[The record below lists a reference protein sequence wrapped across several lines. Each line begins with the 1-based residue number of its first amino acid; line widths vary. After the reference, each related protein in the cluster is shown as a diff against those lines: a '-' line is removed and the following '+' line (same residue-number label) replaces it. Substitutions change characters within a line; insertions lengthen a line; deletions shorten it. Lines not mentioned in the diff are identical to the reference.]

1 MSLIQLQVN
10 PISGPISGPA
20 SGLVHSAAP
29 RGRYRLLLIDP
40 YPEDNPYRMNDSEM
54 RAIWFPKLSLPV
66 IAARTP
72 RHWEVQIVDE
82 SRTIVRPSFI
92 EQVIRETGV
101 EQLLVGIST
110 QMSCYTPRAYEI
122 ADQFRARGVKVCLGG
137 THATYL
143 PEEAGRHADTV
154 VKFEADE
161 LWPQIIRDF
170 ELGALK
176 PLYEMTA
183 YPEMQD
189 YPSPRVDLLPQGCY
203 MTNQCIQ
210 TTRGCHFDCEF
221 CSVSPFNGKS
231 SRRRSVEDVVAEI
244 QRLKEG
250 RRNQLVDQMTTGP
263 VWHRI
268 GTSLRVLIGLEDS
281 VIFAFVD
288 DLHNSNRA
296 YCKKLWTALKELK
309 IKWGAQCTLFLGN
322 EPEMV
327 KLAAESGCV
336 AMFVG
341 MESISGDVLA
351 EMNKPFNQEKNYAD
365 QIKCFHDHGIMVN
378 PGMIFGSDADDES
391 VFENTV
397 EFLIK
402 CRVELAYMNI
412 LTPLPGTALFDRMK
426 AEGRIFD
433 WNWANYDG
441 KHVVYHPKR
450 MKPETLLEGFFWA
463 NQKFYSYPSILTRV
477 MATQQRFIARWEMNR
492 RFRNLIYR
500 TTPKGR
506 IAPLGR
512 AIKALQTQFPVL
524 ASIKQDELIPNALE
538 ALRSTVDNVSQ
549 QIDRILKVKAR
560 KAESLK
566 ALLIDLEG
574 TLDQFNA
581 KQLIAKLRET
591 ASQTKL
597 DLVINCQHLR
607 HATPDAISMLLDRG
621 WISQLAPPVKVRYV
635 NLKQA
640 YRDALERLA
649 LSGSEL
655 LSEEGR

>member
-1 MSLIQLQVN
+1 M
-10 PISGPISGPA
+10 
-20 SGLVHSAAP
+20 
-29 RGRYRLLLIDP
+29 
-40 YPEDNPYRMNDSEM
+40 
-54 RAIWFPKLSLPV
+54 
-66 IAARTP
+66 T
-72 RHWEVQIVDE
+72 
-82 SRTIVRPSFI
+82 
-92 EQVIRETGV
+92 
-101 EQLLVGIST
+101 
-110 QMSCYTPRAYEI
+110 CYTPRAYEI

-143 PEEAGRHADTV
+143 HEEAARHADV
-154 VKFEADE
+154 VVRFEADD
-161 LWPQIIRDF
+161 LWPEVIRDF
-170 ELGALK
+170 EAGRLK
-176 PLYEMTA
+176 PLYEMGA
-183 YPEMQD
+183 YPTMAD
-189 YPSPRVDLLPQGCY
+189 YPHPRIDLLPQGCY

-244 QRLKEG
+244 RRLKEW
-250 RRNQLVDQMTTGP
+250 RRSQIVDRMTTGP

-268 GTSLRVLIGLEDS
+268 GTSLRVLVGFEDS

-296 YCKKLWTALKELK
+296 YCKKLWSALKELK

-341 MESISGDVLA
+341 MESINNDVLA
-351 EMNKPFNQEKNYAD
+351 EMKKPFNQEKNYAD

-378 PGMIFGSDADDES
+378 PGVIFGSDADDES

-402 CRVELAYMNI
+402 AKVELAYINI
-412 LTPLPGTALFDRMK
+412 LTPLPGTTLFDRMK

-433 WNWANYDG
+433 WNWSNYDG

-450 MKPETLLEGFFWA
+450 MKPDALLEGFFWA
-463 NQKFYSYPSILTRV
+463 NQQFYSYPSI
-477 MATQQRFIARWEMNR
+477 MARMLGTQQRFIARWEMNR
-492 RFRNLIYR
+492 RFRQLIQR
-500 TTPKGR
+500 TTPKGH
-506 IAPLGR
+506 ITPMGR
-512 AIKALQTQFPVL
+512 AIKALQTQFPAL
-524 ASIKQDELIPNALE
+524 ASIKQDELIPNALT

-549 QIDRILKVKAR
+549 QIDRILKVKAK

-574 TLDQFNA
+574 TLDHFNA
-581 KQLIAKLRET
+581 TQLIATLRDT
-591 ASQTKL
+591 AAQTKL

-607 HATPDAISMLLDRG
+607 YATPKAISMLLDRG
-621 WISQLAPPVKVRYV
+621 WISQLAPPVTVRYV

-640 YRDALERLA
+640 YHDALERLA
-649 LSGSEL
+649 LSGSDL
-655 LSEEGR
+655 LSEEGQ